1 MQNLKYVI
9 TLILTSVIMIAS
21 AQQNIDIYHSY
32 KSGNIPQWEGIIQT
46 LEAKENMTNADKLEL
61 INYQYGYISYCI
73 SHKQKETAEQ
83 YMASVNKYIKQLE
96 QQKYKLA
103 VLYAYKAALVGFKI
117 GISPYKAPFLSS
129 ESSEY
134 AKKSVVLDTNNV
146 LGYIQLG
153 NIAYHKPG
161 IFGGSK
167 QEALT
172 QYLRA
177 LELMEQAPEQLI
189 NNWNYLHLL
198 LSIIKTY
205 DAQENRA
212 LAQQYC
218 EKALQVEPN
227 FKEVKELVYP
237 KILQQIAE
245 E

>member
-1 MQNLKYVI
+1 MIKYI
-9 TLILTSVIMIAS
+9 FTFIFTSVIMIAS
-21 AQQNIDIYHSY
+21 AQQNTDIYQAY
-32 KSGNIPQWEGIIQT
+32 VSGNIPQWKGIIQV
-46 LEAKENMTNADKLEL
+46 LEARENTTNADKLEL

-73 SHKQKETAEQ
+73 RHKQKETAEK
-83 YMASVNKYIKQLE
+83 YMVSVKKYIKQLE
-96 QQKYKLA
+96 KQKYKLA
-103 VLYAYKAALVGFKI
+103 ILYAYKAALIGFKI
-117 GISPYKAPFLSS
+117 GISPYKAPFLGS

-134 AKKSVVLDTNNV
+134 ANKSVVLDTNNV
-146 LGYIQLG
+146 LGYVQLG

-172 QYLRA
+172 QYLHA
-177 LELMEQAPEQLI
+177 LALMEQAPEQLT

-205 DAQENRA
+205 DAQEKWA

-218 EKALQVEPN
+218 EKALKLEPN
-227 FKEVKELVYP
+227 FKEVKELYAQ
-237 KILQQIAE
+237 ILQQIAE